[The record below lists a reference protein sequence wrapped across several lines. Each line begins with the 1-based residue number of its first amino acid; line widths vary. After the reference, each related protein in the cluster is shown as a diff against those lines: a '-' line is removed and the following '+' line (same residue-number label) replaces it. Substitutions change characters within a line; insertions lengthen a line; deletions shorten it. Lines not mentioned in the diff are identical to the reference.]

1 MRVLVTGA
9 TGLVGRALC
18 PALTAAGHEV
28 LRAVR
33 RDDGMPSTVV
43 TGDLGHDCGWLDG
56 VGPLDA
62 IVHLAARVH
71 QMKEAPE
78 EAERLHR
85 LTNLEGTLALAR
97 AAQAQG
103 VRRFVFMS
111 TVKVNGEGGARP
123 YRGDDIPAPADAYAR
138 SKAAAEEALFELS
151 HESGMEVVVIRPPLV
166 HGPGVAGN
174 LRSLLNCLRRGIPL
188 PLASVDGNRRSLV
201 GVDNL
206 SSLIALCLHH
216 PAAAGRVWMVG
227 DGEDVSTSG
236 LIRALARV
244 LHVTPRLWRCPVGLL
259 RLVGVLTGRSATV
272 ARLCGDLVV
281 DIGPT
286 REQLGWV
293 PPLSLLDGLKR
304 CVGRPEVGLDKMTG
318 LDDEAAPPGAV

>member
-33 RDDGMPSTVV
+33 RDDGMPATLA
-43 TGDLGHDCGWLDG
+43 TGDLGPDCSWLTG
-56 VGPLDA
+56 AGSLDA

-71 QMKEAPE
+71 QMKESPE
-78 EAERLHR
+78 DAERLHR

-97 AAQAQG
+97 AARARG

-111 TVKVNGEGGARP
+111 TVKVNGEGGARA
-123 YRGDDIPAPADAYAR
+123 YRGDDVPAPADAYAR
-138 SKAAAEEALFELS
+138 SKAAAEKALFELS
-151 HESGMEVVVIRPPLV
+151 RESGMEVVVIRPPLV

-206 SSLIALCLHH
+206 SSLIELCLHH
-216 PAAAGRVWMVG
+216 PAAPGRVWMAG
-227 DGEDVSTSG
+227 DGEDVSTAG
-236 LIRALARV
+236 LIRALARASQ
-244 LHVTPRLWRCPVGLL
+244 VTPRLWRCPVGLL
-259 RLVGVLTGRSATV
+259 RVAGMLSGRSATI
-272 ARLCGDLVV
+272 ARLCGDLMV
-281 DIGPT
+281 DTGPT

-293 PPLSLLDGLKR
+293 PPLSLLEGLQR
-304 CVGRPEVGLDKMTG
+304 CVGRRDGGLDKMKG
-318 LDDEAAPPGAV
+318 LDEAAPPGAL